1 MKEFLW
7 RHGQFLESYTFSG
20 SCCSRES
27 TKTTTFSI
35 FRSYFLYPK
44 KNKPQKLEMR
54 KGGLHTLNN
63 FQRLGNIQWSRP
75 LLKFSIRD
83 FEQLSVI
90 LKKISDQNSN
100 RQLTETIRQI
110 WTQAKY
116 TIQKQQVQYINYGQP
131 WEA

>member
-1 MKEFLW
+1 
-7 RHGQFLESYTFSG
+7 
-20 SCCSRES
+20 
-27 TKTTTFSI
+27 
-35 FRSYFLYPK
+35 
-44 KNKPQKLEMR
+44 MR

-63 FQRLGNIQWSRP
+63 FQRLGNSQWSRP
-75 LLKFSIRD
+75 LLKFRIRD

-90 LKKISDQNSN
+90 LKGIRDQNSN
-100 RQLTETIRQI
+100 RQLTEAIRQI